1 MRGGRISTMAE
12 AGKPAAVKLLCG
24 MISARVELFD
34 AALEALAGRFGPVDV
49 LSETMPFDFTH
60 YYDLQMG
67 SPLYRRFAG
76 FERLIDPAALVEAKL
91 ATNAIEA
98 EFAARGGG
106 QPARPINLDPGYV
119 ESSKLVLA
127 SMKNFSHRIYLARGV
142 YGEVTLMYHKGRW
155 DGLAWT
161 FPDFASA
168 RYHPFLSSVRQ
179 RLMDSQR
186 KERSA

>member
-1 MRGGRISTMAE
+1 
-12 AGKPAAVKLLCG
+12 

-34 AALEALAGRFGPVDV
+34 AALEALAARFGPVDV

-60 YYDLQMG
+60 YYDRQMG
-67 SPLYRRFAG
+67 SPLFRRFTA

-98 EFAARGGG
+98 EIAARGVGRV
-106 QPARPINLDPGYV
+106 PRPINMDPGYV

-127 SMKNFSHRIYLARGV
+127 SMKNFSHRIYLGSGV

-155 DGLAWT
+155 DALAWT
-161 FPDFASA
+161 FPDFASE
-168 RYHPFLSSVRQ
+168 RYHPFLTSVRE
-179 RLMDSQR
+179 RLMESLR